1 MAKIRFNYNGEP
13 LKAGEVL
20 VAHEYDPLF
29 AEANVTNPE
38 CVRTIR
44 KAGRNFKVLYKA
56 VPEEWAPVAKSQ
68 FNLVQ
73 NEQFGHYDIPNST
86 SMDAV
91 EDDYDLSLASTPS
104 AEEQIIGKE
113 DAYETAAGFKERM
126 QRIIK
131 QSPKHG
137 FAMLLV
143 CQQVNGAEFA
153 EKIRLKRNQ
162 ANEVLREAK
171 ELLYKILKHIEV
183 GDIKAYKS
191 KNADYY
197 REEAEK
203 LLELILSIY
212 F

>member
-1 MAKIRFNYNGEP
+1 MAKIRFNYNSEP
-13 LKAGEVL
+13 LQDGEVL

-29 AEANVTNPE
+29 AETNVTNPE

-56 VPEEWAPVAKSQ
+56 ISEEWAPVAKSQ

-73 NEQFGHYDIPNST
+73 NEQLGHYSIPNSV
-86 SMDAV
+86 SIDAA
-91 EDDYDLSLASTPS
+91 EDDYELSLASTPS
-104 AEEQIIGKE
+104 AEEQVVRNE
-113 DAYETAAGFKERM
+113 DAEEAAARFKEQM

-131 QSPKHG
+131 LSPKHG

-153 EKIRLKRNQ
+153 KRIRLKRNQ
-162 ANEVLREAK
+162 ANEVLQEAK
-171 ELLYKILKHIEV
+171 GILYKVLKHIEV
-183 GDIKAYKS
+183 VDIKAYRS
-191 KNADYY
+191 KNTDYY

>member
-13 LKAGEVL
+13 LKDGEVL

-38 CVRTIR
+38 CIRTIR

-56 VPEEWAPVAKSQ
+56 IPEEWAPAAKSQ

-73 NEQFGHYDIPNST
+73 NEQLGHYDIPNST

-91 EDDYDLSLASTPS
+91 ENDYDLSLASAPS
-104 AEEQIIGKE
+104 AEEQVIGKE
-113 DAYETAAGFKERM
+113 VADEAAAGFKERM
-126 QRIIK
+126 KRIIK

-143 CQQVNGAEFA
+143 CQQVNGTEFA
-153 EKIRLKRNQ
+153 ERIRLKRNQ

-183 GDIKAYKS
+183 GDIKAYRS
-191 KNADYY
+191 KNTDYY